1 MKNRREICTSGS
13 VRDEDGQPPHLLG
26 RRTLLHIAAGASALA
41 SLSLPHA
48 MGQEAYPSR
57 PIHVIVGFTAGA
69 ASDVTARILGD
80 SMRPIL
86 GQQIIVEDR
95 PGAGSSIAAEYV
107 AHAANDGYTLFV
119 ATLSIITNQ
128 IINPN
133 PSFDLTRD
141 LAPVALL
148 ASGAVV
154 LVVNPEINVH
164 SVAELIALAKS
175 KPGQV
180 LHATV
185 MGSLPHLA
193 SELFAQRAGIKLMQ
207 VPYQGSPQTVTDVI
221 AGRVMMTFSPASTVV
236 GQIAAG
242 KLTALATAANKRSSA
257 LPNVPTMAEAGIPD
271 FDASLWFGL
280 LAPAGTPRPVIEKLA
295 DAAQKAIHAPEAVD
309 RLRTLGFD
317 PLDAGPD
324 KFADYIR
331 SEVAR
336 WSAVARA
343 AGLRS

>member
-1 MKNRREICTSGS
+1 
-13 VRDEDGQPPHLLG
+13 
-26 RRTLLHIAAGASALA
+26 
-41 SLSLPHA
+41 
-48 MGQEAYPSR
+48 
-57 PIHVIVGFTAGA
+57 
-69 ASDVTARILGD
+69 
-80 SMRPIL
+80 
-86 GQQIIVEDR
+86 
-95 PGAGSSIAAEYV
+95 
-107 AHAANDGYTLFV
+107 
-119 ATLSIITNQ
+119 LSIITNQ
-128 IINPN
+128 IINAN

-242 KLTALATAANKRSSA
+242 KLMALATAANKRSSA

-271 FDASLWFGL
+271 FDTSLWFGL

-295 DAAQKAIHAPEAVD
+295 DAAQKAIHAPEAVE
-309 RLRTLGFD
+309 RLRKLGFV

-343 AGLRS
+343 AGLKS

>member
-1 MKNRREICTSGS
+1 MKL
-13 VRDEDGQPPHLLG
+13 P
-26 RRTLLHIAAGASALA
+26 RRTFLYLAAGATALQC
-41 SLSLPHA
+41 LPHIA
-48 MGQEAYPSR
+48 RGEEAYPSR
-57 PIHVIVGFTAGA
+57 PIHIIVGFTAGA
-69 ASDVTARILGD
+69 ASDVIARILGD

-107 AHAANDGYTLFV
+107 AHAAKDGYTLFV

-180 LHATV
+180 LHACH
-185 MGSLPHLA
+185 GH
-193 SELFAQRAGIKLMQ
+193 G
-207 VPYQGSPQTVTDVI
+207 
-221 AGRVMMTFSPASTVV
+221 
-236 GQIAAG
+236 
-242 KLTALATAANKRSSA
+242 
-257 LPNVPTMAEAGIPD
+257 
-271 FDASLWFGL
+271 
-280 LAPAGTPRPVIEKLA
+280 
-295 DAAQKAIHAPEAVD
+295 
-309 RLRTLGFD
+309 
-317 PLDAGPD
+317 
-324 KFADYIR
+324 
-331 SEVAR
+331 
-336 WSAVARA
+336 
-343 AGLRS
+343 